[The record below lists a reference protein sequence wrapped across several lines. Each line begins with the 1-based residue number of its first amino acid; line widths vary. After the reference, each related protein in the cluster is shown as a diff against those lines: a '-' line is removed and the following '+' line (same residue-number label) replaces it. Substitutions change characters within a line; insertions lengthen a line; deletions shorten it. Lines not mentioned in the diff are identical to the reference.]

1 MLNLS
6 SYHDAT
12 ITLDGQAVTFLV
24 KRLSF
29 GEAEAYRKRL
39 RWFLSA
45 RGQTPP
51 EGASPAEAE
60 AFTDQIDKDASAFAQ
75 ESVETL
81 TALKPGQVSVDG
93 MEITTGADIVRVF
106 GGNTTAVV
114 AILIAIGVKNEAS
127 AQEKKAWWS
136 LSGLDDSSDA
146 PIASGPAVPGPQPAP
161 TAERA
166 APVGMT
172 APEAA
177 TGETDAP
184 SSGSTATSN

>member
-6 SYHDAT
+6 SFHDAT

-127 AQEKKAWWS
+127 DQEKKAWWS
-136 LSGLDDSSDA
+136 LSGLRDFSPD
-146 PIASGPAVPGPQPAP
+146 PQPAADGP
-161 TAERA
+161 TPDATAGSVEPSTSA
-166 APVGMT
+166 ASAT
-172 APEAA
+172 APASP
-177 TGETDAP
+177 ETSP
-184 SSGSTATSN
+184 SGSTAISS